1 MGVIMNEVFQQ
12 ILTKIKE
19 YDTIIIHRHL
29 HPDPDAVGSQ
39 SGLAF
44 AIQEAYPTKKVLMTG
59 SDVGDL
65 DFIATMDEVSD
76 DDYKNALVIAI
87 DTANTPRISDERF
100 NQGKELIKIDHH
112 PDDDHYGDIVYVDEL
127 ASSAS
132 EIVARI
138 INASHGTL
146 KVSPKVAASLYA
158 GIVGDTGRFLFNST
172 SSETF
177 AIASELVKTGID
189 HTQISQNIQEVT
201 LEQARLQNKVFDLM
215 HVDPSGAAY
224 ITVSQKQMDD
234 LGINFEQAKAVVG
247 GPGRVKEI
255 KAWVSFT
262 QKQDGT
268 YRVSY
273 RSKGPVIN
281 ELAKKHHGGGHALAS
296 GAEAKDEA
304 EMKQIFDEL
313 VAVTKEYEGN

>member
-1 MGVIMNEVFQQ
+1 MNEIFAQ
-12 ILTKIKE
+12 ILQEIKK
-19 YDTIIIHRHL
+19 YNTIIIHRHQ
-29 HPDPDAVGSQ
+29 HPDPDAIGSQ
-39 SGLAF
+39 SGLGF
-44 AIQEAYPTKKVLMTG
+44 AIKAGFPDKKVLLAG
-59 SDVGDL
+59 EDVGDL
-65 DFIATMDEVSD
+65 DFIATMDQVKD
-76 DDYKNALVIAI
+76 ADYKGALVIVI

-100 NQGKELIKIDHH
+100 DKGQELIKIDHH
-112 PDDDHYGDIVYVDEL
+112 PNDDNYGDVVYVDDA

-132 EIVARI
+132 EIVARL
-138 INASHGTL
+138 INFSDGEL
-146 KVSPKVAASLYA
+146 KMNQAVAASLYA

-177 AIASELVKTGID
+177 KIASELVATGID
-189 HTQISQNIQEVT
+189 HTKISQNIQEVT

-224 ITVSQKQMDD
+224 IMVTQDQMKE

-247 GPGRVKEI
+247 GPGRVKDI

-262 QKQDGT
+262 EKPDGS

-273 RSKGPVIN
+273 RSKGPIVN

-296 GAEAKDEA
+296 GADAKDMA
-304 EMKQIFDEL
+304 EVKQIFDEL
-313 VAVTKEYEGN
+313 VQTTKEYEGN